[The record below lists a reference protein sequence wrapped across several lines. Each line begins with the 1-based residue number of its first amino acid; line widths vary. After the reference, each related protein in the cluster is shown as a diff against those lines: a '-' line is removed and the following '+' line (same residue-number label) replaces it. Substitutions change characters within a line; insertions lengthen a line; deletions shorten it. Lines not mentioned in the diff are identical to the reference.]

1 MEIVLLL
8 LAVLPVAT
16 FVVWPLFAESTPE
29 ATVAESKWA
38 ALERRKVEAYRAI
51 KEAEFDQRMGKL
63 SDEDFTSLVGRYR
76 EQALS
81 AIAALEERAPRR
93 AAAGVKGGAGV
104 VNFCPFCGAKAVQGG
119 RFCAGCGNQL
129 PPA

>member
-1 MEIVLLL
+1 MELAILL

-16 FVVWPLFAESTPE
+16 FVVWPLFTASAPE
-29 ATVAESKWA
+29 ATVAESHWA

-76 EQALS
+76 EQALA
-81 AIAALEERAPRR
+81 AIAALENRAPRR
-93 AAAGVKGGAGV
+93 SAVGKKGGST
-104 VNFCPFCGAKAVQGG
+104 VNFCPSCGEKAVPGG
-119 RFCAGCGNQL
+119 RFCAACGASL
-129 PPA
+129 PLA